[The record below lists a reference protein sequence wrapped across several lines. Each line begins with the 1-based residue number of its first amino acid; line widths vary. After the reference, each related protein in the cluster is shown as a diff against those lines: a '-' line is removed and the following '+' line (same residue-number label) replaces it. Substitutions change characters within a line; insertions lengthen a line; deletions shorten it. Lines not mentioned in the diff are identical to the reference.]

1 MRKGYVD
8 LPEGQ
13 MHYRVDGQGPSM
25 LLLHQSP
32 LSGEEYAA
40 LMSRLAA
47 DRTVYAIDY
56 LGHGCSDDPP
66 YEPEI
71 VDYARQAVEFMDAVG
86 VAHAILVGHHTGAL
100 VAVELA
106 AAYPDRVT
114 AAVLSGCPVFSR
126 AEWDGF
132 LAQPMS
138 RDFPIAADGE
148 FLMRAWGKYQKLAP
162 HVGPGCWFGP
172 FIIAQASRFRPYDA
186 HFAAARHDTEQRLR
200 AMRCPT
206 LLVSGEHDMFV
217 DQLASTQQLIADCR
231 TSVVSGGGLFI
242 NFEVPEAFATA
253 ILDFL
258 KTLDQP

>member
-8 LPEGQ
+8 LAEGQ
-13 MHYRVDGQGPSM
+13 LHYRVEGQGPAL

-40 LMSRLAA
+40 LMPRLASTG
-47 DRTVYAIDY
+47 TVYAIDY

-66 YEPEI
+66 CEPEI
-71 VDYARQAVEFMDAVG
+71 EDYARQAVEFMDAVG
-86 VAHAILVGHHTGAL
+86 VKRATLVGHHTGAMI
-100 VAVELA
+100 AVELA

-126 AEWDGF
+126 AEWDAF

-138 RDFPIAADGE
+138 RDFPIAADGK
-148 FLMRAWGKYQKLAP
+148 FLMQSWGKYQKLAP

-186 HFAAARHDTEQRLR
+186 HFAAARHDIVPRLR

-206 LLVSGEHDMFV
+206 LLVSGEQDMFV
-217 DQLASTQQLIADCR
+217 DALASTRQLIADCR
-231 TSVVSGGGLFI
+231 TAVVPDGGLFI
-242 NFEVPEAFATA
+242 NFEAPEAFAAA
-253 ILDFL
+253 ILDFIE
-258 KTLDQP
+258 TLD